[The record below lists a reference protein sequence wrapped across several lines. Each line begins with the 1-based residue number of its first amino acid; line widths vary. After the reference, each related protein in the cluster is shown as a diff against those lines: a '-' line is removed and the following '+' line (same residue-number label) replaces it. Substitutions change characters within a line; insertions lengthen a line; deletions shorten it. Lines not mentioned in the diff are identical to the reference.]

1 MSLKFDTFAAV
12 NAARCVSKHGFDHKL
27 EAWSASDWMV
37 AILGELG
44 EAANIIKKLNRCRD
58 GIRGN
63 KETKAELQA
72 KLRKELGDVFV
83 YLDLTC
89 QVHGFTIEEAAV
101 EVWDAKSAELDYPIR
116 LAKRAKGKKK

>member
-1 MSLKFDTFAAV
+1 MSLTFKTFAAANV
-12 NAARCVSKHGFDHKL
+12 TRCTSKYGFNHKL
-27 EAWSASDWMV
+27 NGWSASDWMV

-63 KETKAELQA
+63 KESKARLQK

-89 QVHGFTIEEAAV
+89 QSHGFTIEEAAV
-101 EVWDAKSAELDYPIR
+101 EVWDAKSKEIGYLGR
-116 LAKRAKGKKK
+116 LAKK